1 MNEPTPL
8 PAASPLASQGGRPVR
23 AEFLPIAVPDMGARE
38 RELVLQALDSGW
50 ITTGPRTFELAKRVA
65 EIANAKHA
73 VVVNSA
79 TGGLHLTLE
88 ALGIGPGDEVIT
100 TPYTFVATVNVIE
113 HVRARPVLV
122 DVEPDT
128 LCIDPRQVEAAITP
142 RTKVILSVDY
152 AGHPCDH
159 DALRALAAG
168 RGIRLVDDAAHSLGA
183 ASRGRPIGSAALADA
198 TTFSFYATKNL
209 TTGEGGAVVTDDEAL
224 AARIQLLS
232 LHGMNRDAWKRYG
245 AGGSWFYEVTAP
257 GWKYNLSDLLAAI
270 GVAQL
275 ERFEESQKRRFEI
288 VARYAAGFAGL
299 REVRLP
305 RTRPGMTHAWHLY
318 AIALEL
324 ERLRIDRARFIEEL
338 RAENIGTSVHF
349 IPIHFHPHFRDSLGH
364 APGSFPVAEDAYARA
379 ITLPLFPR
387 MTDRDVDDVVTAVSR
402 IAAAFRA

>member
-1 MNEPTPL
+1 
-8 PAASPLASQGGRPVR
+8 
-23 AEFLPIAVPDMGARE
+23 MGARE

-65 EIANAKHA
+65 EIAQAKHS

-128 LCIDPRQVEAAITP
+128 LCIDPKQVEAAITP
-142 RTKVILSVDY
+142 RTKVIMSVDY
-152 AGHPCDH
+152 AGHPCEH
-159 DALRALAAG
+159 DALRALSAG

-183 ASRGRPIGSAALADA
+183 RSHGRPIGCAALADA
-198 TTFSFYATKNL
+198 TVFSFYATKNL
-209 TTGEGGAVVTDDEAL
+209 TTGEGGAVVTDDEEL
-224 AARIQLLS
+224 SSRIQLLS
-232 LHGMNRDAWKRYG
+232 LHGMSRDAWKRYG
-245 AGGSWFYEVTAP
+245 ASGSWFYEVVAP

-275 ERFEESQKRRFEI
+275 ERFEEFQARRLAL
-288 VARYAAGFAGL
+288 VARYDAAFASVP
-299 REVRLP
+299 EVRRP

-318 AIALEL
+318 PIALEL
-324 ERLRIDRARFIEEL
+324 ERLKIDRAQFIEEL

-349 IPIHFHPHFRDSLGH
+349 IPIHFHPHFRDSLQKP
-364 APGSFPVAEDAYARA
+364 PGSFPVAEDAYQRA

-387 MTDRDVDDVVTAVSR
+387 MTDRDVDDVVQAVSR
-402 IAAAFRA
+402 IAAAYRR

>member
-1 MNEPTPL
+1 M
-8 PAASPLASQGGRPVR
+8 LASQGGRPVR
-23 AEFLPIAVPDMGARE
+23 AEFLPISVPDMGARE
-38 RELVLQALDSGW
+38 RELLLESLDSGW

-65 EIANAKHA
+65 EIAQAKHS

-79 TGGLHLTLE
+79 TGGLHLVLE

-128 LCIDPRQVEAAITP
+128 LCLDPRKVEAAITP

-159 DALRALAAG
+159 DALRAIAKD

-183 ASRGRPIGSAALADA
+183 RSHGRPIGSAALADA
-198 TTFSFYATKNL
+198 TVFSFYATKNL

-224 AARIQLLS
+224 AERIRLLS

-245 AGGSWFYEVTAP
+245 ASGSWFYEVTAP

-275 ERFEESQKRRFEI
+275 ERFDAFQARRLEL
-288 VARYAAGFAGL
+288 VARYDAAFA
-299 REVRLP
+299 RVPEVRRP

-318 AIALEL
+318 AIGLEL
-324 ERLRIDRARFIEEL
+324 ERLTIDRARFIEEL

-349 IPIHFHPHFRDSLGH
+349 IPIHFHPHFRDSLGLG
-364 APGSFPVAEDAYARA
+364 PGSFPVAEDAYRRA

-387 MTDRDVDDVVTAVSR
+387 MTDRDVDEVVEAVSR
-402 IAAAFRA
+402 IAAAYRVQGS

>member
-1 MNEPTPL
+1 M
-8 PAASPLASQGGRPVR
+8 R
-23 AEFLPIAVPDMGARE
+23 AEFLPISVPDMGARE
-38 RELVLQALDSGW
+38 RELVLQALESGW

-65 EIANAKHA
+65 EIANAKHS

-79 TGGLHLTLE
+79 TGGLHLVLE
-88 ALGIGPGDEVIT
+88 ALGVGPGDEVLT

-128 LCIDPRQVEAAITP
+128 LCIDPKQVAAAITP
-142 RTKVILSVDY
+142 RTKVIMSVDY

-159 DALRALAAG
+159 DALRALSAG

-183 ASRGRPIGSAALADA
+183 RSHGRPIGSAELADA
-198 TTFSFYATKNL
+198 TVFSFYATKNL

-224 AARIQLLS
+224 AERIRLLS

-245 AGGSWFYEVTAP
+245 ASGSWFYEVTAP

-275 ERFEESQKRRFEI
+275 ERFDEFQARRFEL
-288 VARYAAGFAGL
+288 VARYDAAFANVP
-299 REVRLP
+299 EVRRP

-318 AIALEL
+318 PIGLEL
-324 ERLRIDRARFIEEL
+324 ERLKIDRARFIEEL

-349 IPIHFHPHFRDSLGH
+349 IPIHFHPHFRDSLGL
-364 APGSFPVAEDAYARA
+364 APGAFPVAEDAYHRA

-387 MTDRDVDDVVTAVSR
+387 MTDRDVDDVVEAVSR
-402 IAAAFRA
+402 IAAAYRR